1 MTNRHVGLAGA
12 AQEAGPDEPEG
23 LPPGAPPEVLPQV
36 PPDVPLEF
44 AAFCELHR
52 PRYLSYARVWLNEH
66 SAAATAVQQAFAE
79 IAVQWRELLG
89 SSNPTARA
97 WQILRGTVAEHSTRR
112 TAANP
117 DGPGDTDGLGE
128 LGALAGQEDLR
139 EAAVRRDPTVL
150 RRVDAAE
157 HDRRPVDD
165 DLAILHY
172 VVGLAAPEIADVI
185 GTDTAS
191 VAGRLRRTML
201 REATGW

>member
-1 MTNRHVGLAGA
+1 MTNRHMGSTGPAE
-12 AQEAGPDEPEG
+12 EAGPGEPEDV
-23 LPPGAPPEVLPQV
+23 PPGPPPSALPNATPDV

-52 PRYLSYARVWLNEH
+52 PRYLSYARVWLTEH
-66 SAAATAVQQAFAE
+66 TAAAAAVQQAFAE

-97 WQILRGTVAEHSTRR
+97 WQILRGTVAEHSALRSS
-112 TAANP
+112 A
-117 DGPGDTDGLGE
+117 DPGDPG
-128 LGALAGQEDLR
+128 
-139 EAAVRRDPTVL
+139 DPGSPADPVVL
-150 RRVDAAE
+150 RRVDPVE
-157 HDRRPVDD
+157 HDRRPADD

>member
-1 MTNRHVGLAGA
+1 MINRHMGSTGPAAEAGA
-12 AQEAGPDEPEG
+12 EEEPEG
-23 LPPGAPPEVLPQV
+23 LPPEVLPQV

-52 PRYLSYARVWLNEH
+52 PRYLSYARVWLTEH
-66 SAAATAVQQAFAE
+66 AAAATAVQQAFAE

-112 TAANP
+112 ASTNP
-117 DGPGDTDGLGE
+117 ADPT
-128 LGALAGQEDLR
+128 
-139 EAAVRRDPTVL
+139 DPTVL
-150 RRVDAAE
+150 RRVDTTE
-157 HDRRPVDD
+157 QDRRPVDD